1 MKNDPC
7 HVLVIRLSAMGDV
20 AMTIPILNA
29 LVKKYPELRIT
40 VLTKKVYGP
49 LFDDLPNLEVH
60 IADVEGMHK
69 GLRGLWR
76 LYKELQKIQIKAVA
90 DLHNV
95 LRSNL
100 LKRYFLISGIPFE
113 QIDKG
118 RKEKK
123 ALTSL
128 KNKDFKPLKSTMER
142 YCSVFENLGYPLDL
156 STARPLPQK
165 PLSEPIQSL
174 IGQDSLKWIGI
185 APFAAFPGKTY
196 PFPLMN
202 EVIRKL
208 DQTDMFKIFL
218 FGGGETEIKKLA
230 ETASNCSNVV
240 NMAGVADLSQELE
253 LISHLDLMV
262 SMDSANAHL
271 AAMYGIPT
279 ITLWGVTHPYAGFYP
294 FNQDPDNALLADRTQ
309 YPLIPTS
316 VYGKKMPKGY
326 ERAMETI
333 LPEHILQKIR
343 KILES

>member
-1 MKNDPC
+1 M
-7 HVLVIRLSAMGDV
+7 LVIRLSAMGDV

-40 VLTKKVYGP
+40 VLTKKTFGP
-49 LFDDLPNLEVH
+49 LFENVPNLKVH
-60 IADVEGMHK
+60 IADVNGIHK

-76 LYKELQKIQIKAVA
+76 LYQELQKIQVDAVA

-100 LKRYFLISGIPFE
+100 LKRYFRISGIPFV
-113 QIDKG
+113 QINKG
-118 RKEKK
+118 RKEKR

-128 KNKDFKPLKSTMER
+128 KNKDFKPLKSTLER
-142 YCSVFENLGYPLDL
+142 YCAVFEKLGYPLDL
-156 STARPLPQK
+156 STAKPLPK
-165 PLSEPIQSL
+165 KDLSDRTLAL
-174 IGQDSLKWIGI
+174 IGQDNMKWVGI
-185 APFAAFPGKTY
+185 APFAAYPGKTY
-196 PFPLMN
+196 PYSLME
-202 EVIRKL
+202 EVIQKL
-208 DQTDMFKIFL
+208 DQTQTYKIFL
-218 FGGGETEIKKLA
+218 FGGGEKEATILQ
-230 ETASNCSNVV
+230 ETASHCKNAV
-240 NMAGVADLSQELE
+240 NMAGVTDLSQELE

-294 FNQDPDNALLADRTQ
+294 FGQDPENALLADRTQ

-316 VYGKKMPKGY
+316 VYGNKMPKGY

-333 LPEHILQKIR
+333 APEAVLDKIQKLL
-343 KILES
+343 KA

>member
-1 MKNDPC
+1 MKNETFRL
-7 HVLVIRLSAMGDV
+7 LVIRLSALGDV

-29 LVKKYPELRIT
+29 LVKRFPELRVI
-40 VLTKKVYGP
+40 VLTKRSFSP
-49 LFDDLPNLEVH
+49 LFENLPNLEVH
-60 IADVEGMHK
+60 IADVKGRHR

-76 LYKELQKIQIKAVA
+76 LYQELQKIKINAVA

-100 LKRYFLISGIPFE
+100 LKRYFGISGVPFV

-118 RKEKK
+118 RKEKR
-123 ALTSL
+123 ALTSW
-128 KNKDFKPLKSTMER
+128 KNKDFRPLKSTMER
-142 YCSVFENLGYPLDL
+142 YCSVFERLGYPLDL
-156 STARPLPQK
+156 STVKPLAKK
-165 PLSEPIQSL
+165 PLSEPILSL

-185 APFAAFPGKTY
+185 APFAAYRGKTY
-196 PFPLMN
+196 PYHLME
-202 EVIRKL
+202 EVIQTL
-208 DQTDMFKIFL
+208 DQSDAYKIFL
-218 FGGGETEIKKLA
+218 FGGGDSEVKLLA
-230 ETASNCSNVV
+230 KTASKCANVV
-240 NMAGVADLSQELE
+240 SMAGVADLSEELE

-271 AAMYGIPT
+271 AAMYGVPT

-316 VYGKKMPKGY
+316 VYGNKMPKGY

-343 KILES
+343 VILSP

>member
-1 MKNDPC
+1 MKNDTY
-7 HVLVIRLSAMGDV
+7 HLLVIRLSAMGDV

-29 LVKKYPELRIT
+29 LVKKFPGLRLT
-40 VLTKKVYGP
+40 VLTKKSYGP
-49 LFDDLPNLEVH
+49 LFENVPNLEVH
-60 IADVEGMHK
+60 IADVKAIHK

-76 LYKELQKIQIKAVA
+76 LYQELQKLKVNGVA

-100 LKRYFLISGIPFE
+100 LKRYFLVSGIPFV

-128 KNKDFKPLKSTMER
+128 KNKDFKPLKSTLER
-142 YCSVFENLGYPLDL
+142 YCAVFEKLGYPLDL
-156 STARPLPQK
+156 NTVKPLPK
-165 PLSEPIQSL
+165 RNLSEKTLSL
-174 IGQDSLKWIGI
+174 IGQDNLKWIGI
-185 APFAAFPGKTY
+185 APFAAYPGKIY
-196 PFPLMN
+196 PYDLM
-202 EVIRKL
+202 EKVIQKL
-208 DQTDMFKIFL
+208 DHSNLYKIFL
-218 FGGGETEIKKLA
+218 FGGGETEANTLQ
-230 ETASNCSNVV
+230 ETASNCNNVI
-240 NMAGVADLSQELE
+240 NMAGVTDLSQELE

-294 FNQDPDNALLADRTQ
+294 FGQDPDNALLADRSQ

-316 VYGKKMPKGY
+316 VYGNKMPKGY
-326 ERAMETI
+326 EGAMQTI
-333 LPEHILQKIR
+333 APTAVLEKIQKLL
-343 KILES
+343 KA

>member
-1 MKNDPC
+1 MKNDTFRL
-7 HVLVIRLSAMGDV
+7 LVIRLSAMGDV

-40 VLTKKVYGP
+40 VLTKKAFGS
-49 LFDDLPNLEVH
+49 LFEDLPNMQVH
-60 IADVEGMHK
+60 IADVEGRHK

-76 LYKELQKIQIKAVA
+76 LYQELQSLHLNAVA

-100 LKRYFLISGIPFE
+100 LKRYFLISKIPFA

-123 ALTSL
+123 ALTAL
-128 KNKDFKPLKSTMER
+128 KNKDFKPLKSTLER
-142 YCSVFENLGYPLDL
+142 YCSVFEKLGYPLDL
-156 STARPLPQK
+156 STAKPLVKK
-165 PLSEPIQSL
+165 PLSEETLSL
-174 IGQDSLKWIGI
+174 IGQDNLRWIGI
-185 APFAAFPGKTY
+185 APFAAYPGKTY
-196 PFPLMN
+196 PYLMM
-202 EVIRKL
+202 EQVIQNL
-208 DQTDMFKIFL
+208 DQTDAYKIFL
-218 FGGGETEIKKLA
+218 FGGGAKEIELLQQ
-230 ETASNCSNVV
+230 TASHCKNVV
-240 NMAGVADLSQELE
+240 NMAGVTDLSQELE

-294 FNQDPDNALLADRTQ
+294 FNQDPDNAILADRTQ

-326 ERAMETI
+326 EHAMQTI

-343 KILES
+343 KVMGN